1 MLLARQKL
9 IFFYLNG
16 GDEWGTET
24 QPWMAGNFFTWLGI
38 KLPFN
43 TFPSL
48 PKENKKNSA
57 TSKSPASGTPTLR
70 PEDVTLPQKSVILKI
85 LWLNLVTNYE
95 FVRFLISNQT
105 GSW

>member
-1 MLLARQKL
+1 MGELKHNDGWL
-9 IFFYLNG
+9 
-16 GDEWGTET
+16 
-24 QPWMAGNFFTWLGI
+24 FFTWLGI

-95 FVRFLISNQT
+95 FARFLISNLT

>member
-1 MLLARQKL
+1 M
-9 IFFYLNG
+9 
-16 GDEWGTET
+16 
-24 QPWMAGNFFTWLGI
+24 
-38 KLPFN
+38 PFN

-85 LWLNLVTNYE
+85 PLVKLNLIIN
-95 FVRFLISNQT
+95 FKSIRFLVKSLGKAEAKGLWGIKHT
-105 GSW
+105 RKPVDEMVTAAR